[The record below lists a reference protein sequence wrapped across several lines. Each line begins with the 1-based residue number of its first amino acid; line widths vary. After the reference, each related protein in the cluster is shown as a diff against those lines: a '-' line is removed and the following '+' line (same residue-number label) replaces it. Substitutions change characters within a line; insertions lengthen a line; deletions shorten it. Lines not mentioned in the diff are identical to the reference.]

1 MAILTFSGISSQ
13 SSLQQCDISDTQ
25 FFVDSAFKQATIC
38 GNPLVQKIG
47 SLVLTVLKRME
58 MITSLLDGRISI
70 HLPPSLALGMT
81 LPLSLLAM
89 HSCLRTIL
97 LSRTHITGFFG
108 SSLGTSPGINQMDS
122 GMTDSQGILI
132 S

>member
-1 MAILTFSGISSQ
+1 MKY
-13 SSLQQCDISDTQ
+13 DISDTQ
-25 FFVDSAFKQATIC
+25 FFVDSAFKQTTIC

-47 SLVLTVLKRME
+47 SLVLTVLILKRME

-108 SSLGTSPGINQMDS
+108 SSLGTSPGINQMDT